1 MLNRQFLALGFPALP
16 CGLIHDLELLELVP
30 RAARV
35 ETSRPVTSVHRPVPG
50 AQGQD
55 TPRPEALWSSATRVC
70 SGHVST
76 TGETAEGAPARAAPM
91 PPEYAALIE
100 QLGALR
106 PASQEVGDM
115 VEAAIRVWRRPGF
128 DTFASVPDLP
138 FEPFDYQLRAAS
150 VVLQRMSGR
159 AILAD
164 EVGLGKTIEAGI
176 VLAELRLRG
185 LARRVLVLAPTGL
198 VAQWGEEL
206 ERKFALPTVVAN
218 REGWTNA
225 RMLSAGVDNP
235 VVLAPL
241 AAARRI
247 PLCDLL
253 TQAEWDL
260 VVVDEAHRV
269 RNPRTASSKLVRS
282 LRARFMLLL
291 TATPVENRI
300 DDLYHLVSLVRPGH
314 LGTIGDFRR
323 RHSVPPGR
331 GSAASP
337 KPVASEATPSVAAL
351 GDLRRSMREV
361 MIRHRRS
368 EVSLM
373 LPQRLAETLC
383 VQPSD
388 AEAGLYEQIAQRVRS
403 EGREAGAG
411 RSMAMRTVLRLAG
424 SSPKAVAP
432 TLDRM
437 GWTAQAEAA
446 HSVSTCAKTTALGI
460 LLQRHAA
467 AGEKVI
473 VFTSFRET
481 LAQLLATAQGL
492 DLPVAEYHGGL
503 DRRAKDAAISSF
515 EHDVDVLVS
524 TESAGEG
531 RNLQFCHA
539 MINFDLPWN
548 PMQIEQ
554 RLGRIHRIGQTH
566 DVVLTNLV
574 SRGTIEDHIL
584 DVLHTKLNLF
594 ELVVGELDM
603 VLGRVGEEFMFED
616 AVFDAHVSSVDDAEL
631 VDRLEKLGSALIRA
645 RAEYADSR
653 SWTDDL
659 VAEMDGGPTA
669 PGDAVKAQ

>member
-1 MLNRQFLALGFPALP
+1 
-16 CGLIHDLELLELVP
+16 VP
-30 RAARV
+30 Q
-35 ETSRPVTSVHRPVPG
+35 EY
-50 AQGQD
+50 
-55 TPRPEALWSSATRVC
+55 
-70 SGHVST
+70 ST
-76 TGETAEGAPARAAPM
+76 
-91 PPEYAALIE
+91 LIE
-100 QLGALR
+100 QLAVLR
-106 PASQEVGDM
+106 PTSHERRDM

-128 DTFASVPDLP
+128 DTFASVSNLP
-138 FEPFDYQLRAAS
+138 FDPFDHQLRAAS

-176 VLAELRLRG
+176 VLSELRLRG

-206 ERKFALPTVVAN
+206 ERKFALPTVVAS
-218 REGWTNA
+218 REGWANTPIPA
-225 RMLSAGVDNP
+225 AGIEDP
-235 VVLAPL
+235 VVLASL
-241 AAARRI
+241 ATARRQ

-253 TQAEWDL
+253 TKVEWDL

-269 RNPRTASSKLVRS
+269 RNPRTASSKLVRA

-314 LGTIGDFRR
+314 LGTIADFRR
-323 RHSVPPGR
+323 RHGSPPVREPTTSQVGPR
-331 GSAASP
+331 A
-337 KPVASEATPSVAAL
+337 ATPNVAAL
-351 GDLRRSMREV
+351 GDLRRSMRDV
-361 MIRHRRS
+361 MVRHRRS

-373 LPQRLAETLC
+373 LPRRLAETLA
-383 VQPSD
+383 VQPSR
-388 AEAGLYEQIAQRVRS
+388 AEADLYGQIAERVRS
-403 EGREAGAG
+403 EGRQTGAG
-411 RSMAMRTVLRLAG
+411 RSMALRTVLRLAG
-424 SSPKAVAP
+424 SSLNAAAP

-437 GWTAQAEAA
+437 GWSDLAEATR
-446 HSVSTCAKTTALGI
+446 SVSVCAKTTALGI
-460 LLQRHAA
+460 LLQRYTAS
-467 AGEKVI
+467 GEKVI

-481 LAQLLATAQGL
+481 LAQLLAAAKEL
-492 DLPVAEYHGGL
+492 DVPVADYHGGL

-515 EHDVDVLVS
+515 EHDVNVLVS

-584 DVLHTKLNLF
+584 EVLHKKLNLF

-603 VLGRVGEEFMFED
+603 VLGRAGEEFMFED
-616 AVFDAHVSSVDDAEL
+616 AVFDAHVSSVNDAEML
-631 VDRLEKLGSALIRA
+631 DRLEHLGSTLIKA
-645 RAEYADSR
+645 RADYAESR
-653 SWTDDL
+653 DWTDDL
-659 VAEMDGGPTA
+659 VAEMDDGPTA
-669 PGDAVKAQ
+669 PPDSA

>member
-1 MLNRQFLALGFPALP
+1 VNPA
-16 CGLIHDLELLELVP
+16 GEISAQVP
-30 RAARV
+30 SVAATV
-35 ETSRPVTSVHRPVPG
+35 GASV
-50 AQGQD
+50 
-55 TPRPEALWSSATRVC
+55 
-70 SGHVST
+70 
-76 TGETAEGAPARAAPM
+76 PAN
-91 PPEYAALIE
+91 YAILIE
-100 QLGALR
+100 QLSALQ
-106 PASQEVGDM
+106 PVTQERRDM

-128 DTFASVPDLP
+128 DTLASVSNLP
-138 FEPFDYQLRAAS
+138 FAPFDYQLRAAS

-176 VLAELRLRG
+176 VVSELRLRG

-206 ERKFALPTVVAN
+206 ERKFAIPTVVAD
-218 REGWTNA
+218 RKGWTDTHL
-225 RMLSAGVDNP
+225 LSAGIEDP
-235 VVLAPL
+235 VVLASL
-241 AAARRI
+241 ATARRS
-247 PLCDLL
+247 PLSDLL
-253 TQAEWDL
+253 TKVEWDL

-269 RNPRTASSKLVRS
+269 RNPRTASSKLVRA

-323 RHSVPPGR
+323 RHGAPSEGR
-331 GSAASP
+331 SAAVRGIS
-337 KPVASEATPSVAAL
+337 SEATPSVAAL

-361 MIRHRRS
+361 MVRHRRS

-373 LPQRLAETLC
+373 LPRRLAETLS

-388 AEAGLYEQIAQRVRS
+388 AEADLYRHIAERVRG
-403 EGREAGAG
+403 EGRQAGAG
-411 RSMAMRTVLRLAG
+411 RSMALRTVLRLAG
-424 SSPKAVAP
+424 SSPTAVTP
-432 TLDRM
+432 TLGRM
-437 GWTAQAEAA
+437 GWSDLAEMAS
-446 HSVSTCAKTTALGI
+446 SVSTCAKTSALGT
-460 LLQRHAA
+460 LVKRHVL

-481 LAQLLATAQGL
+481 LAQLLATVEAL
-492 DLPVAEYHGGL
+492 EVPVAAYHGGL
-503 DRRAKDAAISSF
+503 DRRAKDVAISSF

-616 AVFDAHVSSVDDAEL
+616 AVFDAHLSSVDDADL
-631 VDRLEKLGSALIRA
+631 IDRLEKLGSTLVQA

-653 SWTDDL
+653 AWTDDL
-659 VAEMDGGPTA
+659 VADMDGGPA
-669 PGDAVKAQ
+669 ASMDSVRAK